1 MTSSS
6 VRVIDA
12 GRLTLIQDAGRPGW
26 AHLGV
31 PPSGAADLE
40 SYALANRIVGN
51 PVGAGAL
58 ECLLGSVTLEAAG
71 STAVAVTGPWVP
83 VSVNGRLVGWGQP
96 WPVTA
101 ADRIDVGMPTS
112 GLRVY
117 IAFSGGIDAPAQL
130 GSRSTDVFS
139 GLGPRPVVAG
149 DVLPL
154 GARGP
159 ESAAGIREAVDT
171 VSPAPPVDVSTLRV
185 SPGPRADWFTTE
197 ARRLLLAAEYVVTAD
212 SNRVAVR
219 LAGPELER
227 ARPGEL
233 ASEGIVTGAVQ
244 VPSNGQP
251 LVFLTD
257 HPVTGGYPVIAVVDP
272 ADLSRLAQARPGD
285 RLRFVADSGADRRI

>member
-1 MTSSS
+1 MTGSSI
-6 VRVIDA
+6 RVTDA

-51 PVGAGAL
+51 PVGAAAL
-58 ECLLGSVTLEAAG
+58 ECLLGNVTVEAAG
-71 STAVAVTGPWVP
+71 STAVAVTGAWAA
-83 VSVNGRLVGWGQP
+83 VSVNGRPVGWGQP

-101 ADRIDVGMPTS
+101 ADRIEVGMPTS

-117 IAFSGGIDAPAQL
+117 IAFSGGIDVPTQL

-149 DVLPL
+149 DVLSL
-154 GARGP
+154 GAHDP
-159 ESAAGIREAVDT
+159 ELAVREAVDT
-171 VSPAPPVDVSTLRV
+171 VSPAPPVDGLTLRV

-197 ARRLLLAAEYVVTAD
+197 ARRVFSAAEYVVTAD

-227 ARPGEL
+227 ARAGEL

-272 ADLSRLAQARPGD
+272 ADLGRLAQARPGG